1 MFATADTLLRQ
12 QARIP
17 ERISFPLQLQ
27 VSKQL
32 MGKNGEVRGNRV
44 PLRAVVCSR
53 MTQYAHMPAHVS
65 GNVHPPFVFLR

>member
-1 MFATADTLLRQ
+1 LQPQTRFSNSRLEYFVSITA
-12 QARIP
+12 
-17 ERISFPLQLQ
+17 Q

-53 MTQYAHMPAHVS
+53 MTQYANMPAHVECA
-65 GNVHPPFVFLR
+65 GILA